1 MQSCPANVYRRPAA
15 RPCGNDGARQS
26 GEGEVF
32 GCLLQAPVIGTQ
44 RLAESND
51 KRDACYAG
59 TASFFDA
66 EVSSSNA
73 AAMSRML
80 MTPIR
85 L

>member
-1 MQSCPANVYRRPAA
+1 MSTGDLRRAHAEMTGRGGPARAESLVL
-15 RPCGNDGARQS
+15 RQA
-26 GEGEVF
+26 
-32 GCLLQAPVIGTQ
+32 LMIGTQ

-51 KRDACYAG
+51 SGEACYAG